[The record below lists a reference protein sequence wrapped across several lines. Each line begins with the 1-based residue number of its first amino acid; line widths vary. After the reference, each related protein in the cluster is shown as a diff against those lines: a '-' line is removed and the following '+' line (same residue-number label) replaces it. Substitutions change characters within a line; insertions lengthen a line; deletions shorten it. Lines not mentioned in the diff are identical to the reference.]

1 MVHVPITPVEAIAA
15 IGTFLGISWLIPTV
29 MCVRGLCCPL
39 DGDGGPGGGALGRA
53 LPPPSLSRGSEQIAR
68 RGIPHAT
75 APLLAQQP
83 AAVPPPPVKNW
94 RLTLAL
100 LILAATIEN
109 SLTLTTFSVES
120 LAAHNITGEA
130 ATSTLPTTS
139 RLLGA
144 TMAAG
149 PASLLMGRV
158 GRRLGF
164 VVGAVLA
171 VLGALVCALAVHMR
185 SFYLLLAGSVLAG
198 SEAGFGGFLRFA
210 AAEVV
215 SADMRPRA
223 ISWIVA
229 ASVAAAVLGPRF
241 AQATRALLPPVE
253 FVGTYIAVAALAVV
267 YIFVLA
273 ANTGLP
279 KPSVAAGGGSQ
290 SQAPER
296 KTTIC
301 ELLHQP
307 GFVVALL
314 GQVGGNM
321 AMVFIMVAMPV
332 VMSGLSFHYTTIADV
347 VTVHA
352 LGMYVPGFVTGELIR
367 VSSTARVMMVGALVY
382 LGAVI
387 VGLSGVTGA
396 HFFGTLFLAGLGW
409 NLVFTSGSAMLVEVV
424 PKKDIP
430 RAQGVSESM
439 TIVRIHI
446 PISTPPA
453 LRACQRIPWHD
464 MGISSFIIM
473 ALPQVGACSGTIGSG
488 LVWGW
493 FGEWSMIMWFA
504 GAGPVLIVSCTA
516 MAGLFIEQEQLRQRL
531 LRDAD
536 VGADG
541 TNSIAHSSKG
551 QFLEQQQ
558 QGGGGG
564 SGDGSE

>member
-29 MCVRGLCCPL
+29 ICVRGLCCPL
-39 DGDGGPGGGALGRA
+39 DGDGGPGGGAA

-453 LRACQRIPWHD
+453 LSMSANSVTGTTWESHHY
-464 MGISSFIIM
+464 
-473 ALPQVGACSGTIGSG
+473 GASAGRRVLGNDWIGSCVG
-488 LVWGW
+488 VVWGVVDDYVVC
-493 FGEWSMIMWFA
+493 WSGA
-504 GAGPVLIVSCTA
+504 GADRELYCDGRPLYR
-516 MAGLFIEQEQLRQRL
+516 AGAAAAEAAPRCGCGRGW
-531 LRDAD
+531 D
-536 VGADG
+536 
-541 TNSIAHSSKG
+541 
-551 QFLEQQQ
+551 QFHRAQQ
-558 QGGGGG
+558 QGAVLRAAAAGRRRWQR
-564 SGDGSE
+564 

>member
-1 MVHVPITPVEAIAA
+1 MA
-15 IGTFLGISWLIPTV
+15 
-29 MCVRGLCCPL
+29 
-39 DGDGGPGGGALGRA
+39 
-53 LPPPSLSRGSEQIAR
+53 PP
-68 RGIPHAT
+68 
-75 APLLAQQP
+75 
-83 AAVPPPPVKNW
+83 
-94 RLTLAL
+94 AL

-367 VSSTARVMMVGALVY
+367 VSSTARVMTVGALVY

>member
-53 LPPPSLSRGSEQIAR
+53 LSPPSLSRGSEQIAR

-229 ASVAAAVLGPRF
+229 ASVAAAILAPRF
-241 AQATRALLPPVE
+241 AAATRALLPVQ
-253 FVGTYIAVAALAVV
+253 FVGTYLAVAALAVV

-279 KPSVAAGGGSQ
+279 RPAISAGHGVAA
-290 SQAPER
+290 ER
-296 KTTIC
+296 KTTIV
-301 ELLHQP
+301 ELLRQP

-314 GQVGGNM
+314 AQVGGNM

-332 VMSGLSFHYTTIADV
+332 VMSELGFEYSTIADV

-352 LGMYVPGFVTGELIR
+352 LGMC
-367 VSSTARVMMVGALVY
+367 VSVL
-382 LGAVI
+382 
-387 VGLSGVTGA
+387 LSP
-396 HFFGTLFLAGLGW
+396 FKF
-409 NLVFTSGSAMLVEVV
+409 
-424 PKKDIP
+424 
-430 RAQGVSESM
+430 
-439 TIVRIHI
+439 
-446 PISTPPA
+446 
-453 LRACQRIPWHD
+453 
-464 MGISSFIIM
+464 
-473 ALPQVGACSGTIGSG
+473 
-488 LVWGW
+488 
-493 FGEWSMIMWFA
+493 
-504 GAGPVLIVSCTA
+504 
-516 MAGLFIEQEQLRQRL
+516 
-531 LRDAD
+531 
-536 VGADG
+536 
-541 TNSIAHSSKG
+541 
-551 QFLEQQQ
+551 
-558 QGGGGG
+558 
-564 SGDGSE
+564 